1 MRFLDD
7 TGQAHHKLVLWRN
20 PQKTADYAICD
31 SIELWQGYIVSAKGV
46 FAVDEDSYFNHLCV
60 AEQPVLYTTNRF
72 LSKIGVPRLPIF
84 EDSWREYVDD
94 QNASPTL
101 VFRDSVYPAIFV
113 ISTAAVLA
121 VFLTAILFNKHH
133 IRSLKPTWIMKISS
147 ILATG
152 QLMAIYIYSLVY
164 LSRQNSRGH
173 VSALELVDAI
183 TDSLGFNIVYII
195 TYFLLLLTQIEVIKK
210 MFSRKRERQLIL
222 VVGVSLAIISQIIWA
237 ASTLASKTNSS
248 ADQNVALVILPVV
261 MYLLR
266 ISLSVLYDC
275 LLQVYAIS
283 RKDLAFKPTVLPLTL
298 LMELCANASVAFY
311 IADLA
316 NPWVSRLAE
325 IFNITCSLLVN
336 GVTWEWL
343 NRMYQLDKYRQKQ
356 GVLGRQLFEETDARY
371 SKWFNLKPKF
381 VKFKKSLKQK
391 EITTTTSDTYVPY
404 EVYIYSPKEMIVP
417 PTSLVSRPIVRGDRT
432 RDPVVHDVRQL
443 SQVEP
448 ESEEDSEEERL
459 LRRIRAWNEE
469 HV

>member
-1 MRFLDD
+1 MRFLND
-7 TGQAHHKLVLWRN
+7 TVPVHEKLVLWRN

-31 SIELWQGYIVSAKGV
+31 SIELWQGFIVSTSGV
-46 FAVDEDSYFNHLCV
+46 FAVDEDSYFSHLCV
-60 AEQPVLYTTNRF
+60 SEQPVLYTTNMF
-72 LSKIGVPRLPIF
+72 LTKMGIPRLPIF
-84 EDSWREYVDD
+84 EESWTEYVDE
-94 QNASPTL
+94 QRTSPSL

-113 ISTAAVLA
+113 ISTAAVFA

-133 IRSLKPTWIMKISS
+133 LRSLKPTWIMKISS
-147 ILATG
+147 LLATG
-152 QLMAIYIYSLVY
+152 QLMAIYIYSLIY
-164 LSRQNSRGH
+164 LSRQHAEGH
-173 VSALELVDAI
+173 VSALELVQSI

-195 TYFLLLLTQIEVIKK
+195 SYFLLLLTQIEVIKK
-210 MFSRKRERQLIL
+210 MFSRKREQQLIL

-237 ASTLASKTNSS
+237 ASTLASKANSS
-248 ADQNVALVILPVV
+248 ADENVALVILPVV

-298 LMELCANASVAFY
+298 LMELCANAAVAFY

-336 GVTWEWL
+336 VVTWEWL

-356 GVLGRQLFEETDARY
+356 GVLGRQLFEETDSRY
-371 SKWFNLKPKF
+371 SKRFNLKPKF

-391 EITTTTSDTYVPY
+391 EISTTASSAYLPD
-404 EVYIYSPKEMIVP
+404 EVYIYSPKQMIVP
-417 PTSLVSRPIVRGDRT
+417 PSSLVSRPIIRGDRR
-432 RDPVVHDVRQL
+432 RDPVVHDIRQL
-443 SQVEP
+443 SQAEP
-448 ESEEDSEEERL
+448 ELEEDSEEERL
-459 LRRIRAWNEE
+459 LRRIREQNED